1 MEMEQVKYIL
11 EDEKYKNYIDIDF
24 YAANGMPLGSINSA
38 TNWYIFEK
46 DMLIVN
52 TGSYTYFMNIS
63 DLSHVILKG
72 LDEPVFKED

>member
-1 MEMEQVKYIL
+1 MEIEQVKYIL
-11 EDEKYKNYIDIDF
+11 EDKKYKNYTEIDF

-38 TNWYIFEK
+38 TDWIK
-46 DMLIVN
+46 IQCGMLIVS

-72 LDEPVFKED
+72 LDEPVFKGD